1 MPNIQRFCVYVIY
14 IAYSNSIMSKL
25 NAFWMTVVSGHHNGC
40 IPLMLY
46 KASYSWIIHDISYDL
61 PNIIICS
68 AGVRKEMSKSSSNLL
83 ILDDLNHERRTIW
96 DFTNA
101 NPKSVSFEY
110 WAQKVILFSRQSV
123 ARWVEIFVYLYKWM
137 YRNQSV

>member
-1 MPNIQRFCVYVIY
+1 MSNIQRCCVYVIY

-25 NAFWMTVVSGHHNGC
+25 NAFWMTVVSGRC
-40 IPLMLY
+40 D
-46 KASYSWIIHDISYDL
+46 KASYSWIIHDIPYDL

-83 ILDDLNHERRTIW
+83 ILDDLNHERRPIW

-123 ARWVEIFVYLYKWM
+123 ARWVENFVYLYKWM